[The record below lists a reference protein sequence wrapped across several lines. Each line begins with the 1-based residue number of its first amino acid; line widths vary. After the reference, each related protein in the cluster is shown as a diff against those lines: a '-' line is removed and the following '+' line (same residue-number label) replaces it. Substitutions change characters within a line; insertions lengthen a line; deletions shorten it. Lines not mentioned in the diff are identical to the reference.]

1 MIDRSGKPA
10 NSIEY
15 SIKTECTLKKA
26 ECILFFVLTNLA
38 VAFNIK
44 ALAFIKEEIL

>member
-26 ECILFFVLTNLA
+26 ECILFFALTNA
-38 VAFNIK
+38 PETFNIK
-44 ALAFIKEEIL
+44 PLAFIKEELL

>member
-1 MIDRSGKPA
+1 MIGRSGKPA

-26 ECILFFVLTNLA
+26 ERILFFALTNA
-38 VAFNIK
+38 PETFNIK
-44 ALAFIKEEIL
+44 PLAFIKEELL